1 MNKSIPSEGAMQHAL
16 MNLRAYCIGAAR
28 SATLRV
34 SDEDLDRLGR
44 LYEAN
49 NLYSRGVLFETFVR
63 YPAEILFGIAQRHGG
78 EPPEEFLPPLPR
90 QFEAAARAAPRRRT
104 HSRPIEDSDLV
115 FLKRQAD

>member
-1 MNKSIPSEGAMQHAL
+1 MNNPSEATMQRTL
-16 MNLRAYCIGAAR
+16 LNLRAYCIGAAR

-34 SDEDLDRLGR
+34 SDEDLERLGR

-49 NLYSRGVLFETFVR
+49 NLYARGVLFETFVR
-63 YPAEILFGIAQRHGG
+63 YPTEILFGIAQRHGG

-90 QFEAAARAAPRRRT
+90 QIEAAARAAPRRRSR
-104 HSRPIEDSDLV
+104 SRPIADSDLV